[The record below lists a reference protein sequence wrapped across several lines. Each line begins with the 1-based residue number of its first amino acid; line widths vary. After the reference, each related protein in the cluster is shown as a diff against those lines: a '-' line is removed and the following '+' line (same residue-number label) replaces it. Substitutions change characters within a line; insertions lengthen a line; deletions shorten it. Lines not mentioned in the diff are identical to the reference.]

1 MVLPTNL
8 IKYIT
13 IGPCSSK
20 EYIRLKINK
29 YKESPEYMNYFID
42 FLNDE
47 IGFIHEV
54 REERAYYLDD
64 DKRIIQ
70 DIKLYCHQKILTDV
84 LGRTGRIKPFGGAKK
99 NPKNNKSSRGPITFL
114 VPPDEDTMEYTRDK
128 LAARKLSIG
137 EFKFYKTTDSA
148 SVKIYDPLDNKR
160 AAPNI
165 TKVTKKSGFTT
176 FRPSEQ
182 MLKRLKIN
190 KEAPSK
196 KQTGYKP
203 PSTHIDQGVTSI
215 VIKNIPKTLSREYVN
230 TKLKLLFDNY
240 GSVNKINILNSKIVR
255 EELLGIAFVDFF
267 RSSSVDKII
276 QSSNKFKLGHCIL
289 TVERKKPKV

>member
-8 IKYIT
+8 IKMVN
-13 IGPCSSK
+13 IGPCSLT
-20 EYIRLKINK
+20 EYVALKINT
-29 YKESPEYMNYFID
+29 YKESPKYMNYFID
-42 FLNDE
+42 FLNDQ
-47 IGFIHEV
+47 IDYIYEV
-54 REERAYYLDD
+54 REERRYYLDE

-70 DIKLYCHQKILTDV
+70 DIKIYCNQKILKDV
-84 LGRTGRIKPFGGAKK
+84 LSRAGRIKPFGGAKK

-128 LAARKLSIG
+128 LEAQKLSIG

-148 SVKIYDPLDNKR
+148 PTKIYDPLANKR
-160 AAPNI
+160 TGPNI

-190 KEAPSK
+190 KETPSK

-203 PSTHIDQGVTSI
+203 PTAHMDMGVTSI

-230 TKLKLLFDNY
+230 MELKLLFDKY
-240 GSVNKINILNSKIVR
+240 GSINKINILNSKIVR
-255 EELLGIAFVDFF
+255 EELLGIAFIDFF

-289 TVERKKPKV
+289 TIEKKKPKV